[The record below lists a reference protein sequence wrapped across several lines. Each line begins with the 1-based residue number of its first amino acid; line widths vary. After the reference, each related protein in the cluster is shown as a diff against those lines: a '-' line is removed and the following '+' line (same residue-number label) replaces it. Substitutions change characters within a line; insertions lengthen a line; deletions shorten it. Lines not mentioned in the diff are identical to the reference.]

1 MFADR
6 DGNRSQRLLLLRCI
20 AIGAVITGIIATGSS
35 AIATVG
41 VVTVAVSGIIATI
54 TAVATALTGIL
65 RFLGLIRRGLLG
77 VLLGARSHG
86 GLLLSSPGLLRAGA
100 PRTVRS
106 ADLAVI
112 GGVGERFVRS
122 VGKGLLHV
130 FGEQMHGVVAAA
142 GPSAER
148 RDLLRI
154 AVGVRIPH
162 RHRSQHGRR
171 VADEAR
177 CVGIVCGA

>member
-86 GLLLSSPGLLRAGA
+86 GLLLSSPGLLRAVPHVPSGPPTLPLSVA
-100 PRTVRS
+100 SGNVSFGVS
-106 ADLAVI
+106 ASAC
-112 GGVGERFVRS
+112 FMYS
-122 VGKGLLHV
+122 VK
-130 FGEQMHGVVAAA
+130 
-142 GPSAER
+142 
-148 RDLLRI
+148 
-154 AVGVRIPH
+154 
-162 RHRSQHGRR
+162 
-171 VADEAR
+171 R
-177 CVGIVCGA
+177 CTG

>member
-1 MFADR
+1 MLADR

-41 VVTVAVSGIIATI
+41 VVTVAVSGDTATI

-86 GLLLSSPGLLRAGA
+86 GLLPSGRVLLRAGA
-100 PRTVRS
+100 PRTVRCS
-106 ADLAVI
+106 PLKVRRKKSLCTTFCI
-112 GGVGERFVRS
+112 GGIEGFACLT
-122 VGKGLLHV
+122 K
-130 FGEQMHGVVAAA
+130 
-142 GPSAER
+142 
-148 RDLLRI
+148 
-154 AVGVRIPH
+154 
-162 RHRSQHGRR
+162 
-171 VADEAR
+171 
-177 CVGIVCGA
+177 